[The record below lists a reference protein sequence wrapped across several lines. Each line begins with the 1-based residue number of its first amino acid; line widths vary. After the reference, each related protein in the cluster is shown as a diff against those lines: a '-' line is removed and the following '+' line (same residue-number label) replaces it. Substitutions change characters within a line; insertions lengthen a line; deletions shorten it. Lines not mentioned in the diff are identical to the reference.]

1 MRTDRSRFFSPAMWG
16 KVRWL
21 SYRMTAGCDNFR
33 SSLLQYPA
41 VYLQPHCPYFPGR
54 NHIRAWLKSGKKA
67 PVPKPQPAVPSLL
80 PPSLPTSIKLICSE
94 AKPFGQLGFCNS
106 SVDGRPMALGRAAH
120 WLVFSKAG
128 QQHHAH
134 FHNRAPNPTRV
145 T

>member
-80 PPSLPTSIKLICSE
+80 PLPPPPRPSRSALRLNLSTVGC
-94 AKPFGQLGFCNS
+94 ANS
-106 SVDGRPMALGRAAH
+106 SVDGCPMALGRVAH
-120 WLVFSKAG
+120 WLVSSKAG

-134 FHNRAPNPTRV
+134 FSSTMLPIRRE
-145 T
+145 